1 MTRVT
6 SYQQVSQVLTS
17 SRRCLPG
24 KHSFRRTDHTPD
36 HQLQQNG
43 TNKSNWVSEAFPGL
57 IPSQSVIQQDRH
69 LRALST
75 WKQMARQLVG
85 ISEMFPYML
94 WASITHLC
102 VKPVIYN
109 IIVRSHKRSWGL
121 SDEATTAREAHERR
135 GINSI
140 RKSDFIYCFF
150 YLKPHA
156 QATSLL
162 INLAVCQ
169 LWWYFFCCISALMN
183 PG

>member
-6 SYQQVSQVLTS
+6 SYQQVSQVLTW

-24 KHSFRRTDHTPD
+24 KHSFRKADHTPD

-121 SDEATTAREAHERR
+121 SDKATTAREAHERR

-140 RKSDFIYCFF
+140 SKKRLHLLFF
-150 YLKPHA
+150 LPETTRTGYQFANQSGRL
-156 QATSLL
+156 S
-162 INLAVCQ
+162 VVMV
-169 LWWYFFCCISALMN
+169 FFCCTSALMN